1 MAEWTFPVFGH
12 GGDYNPD
19 QWLHIPGTLEEDIRL
34 MKLSHVNLVSVG
46 IFSWAA
52 LEPEEG
58 KYDFDWLEHVLD
70 TLHENG
76 ISALLATPSGARPVW
91 MAQKY
96 PEVLRV
102 SANRV
107 RNLQGGRHNHCYTTP
122 VYREFV
128 RRMNV
133 ALAEKFGH
141 HPAVV
146 GWHISN
152 EYLGECH
159 CECCQ
164 EAFRSFLKEKYLT
177 LKALNEAYWTGFWAK
192 KYTDWNQ
199 IVSPSPRGET
209 GIHGLNLDWKR
220 FVTRQ
225 TVDFMRQEI
234 QPIRRLCPDKPVT
247 TNFHG
252 GHMLEDLDYFKFQ
265 DVLDISSFDA
275 YPAWGSGDDDKT
287 ALETS
292 FNYDCTRS
300 ILRKP
305 WLLMES
311 TPSMTNWQE
320 VCKLKRPGMHLLSSM
335 QAVAHGADSVQYFQW
350 RKSRG
355 SSEKFHGAVVDHVGH
370 EHTRV
375 FRDVAQVGEYLEKLK
390 PLVGSRVPAQAAVIY
405 DWNNRWAVKDA
416 QGPRRDK
423 QYEVTVL
430 EHYAALRRAGVDVDV
445 IDEEQSLEPY
455 KIVAAPMM
463 YLVKPG
469 VAEKLEKFVSGGGV
483 LLMTYWSGIVDEND
497 LCFLGG
503 FPGPLK
509 KLAGIWSEEIDSL
522 YPDEHNSICMGEGN
536 ELEIEGEY
544 ECGFLLDLIH
554 PETARVQ
561 AVYGSDFYKG
571 MPALTVNDF
580 GKGKA
585 WYLTARPEE
594 RFLQALYARLVRQ
607 AGLKPI
613 LDSLPAGVQVTS
625 RVKEGQLYR
634 FIMNFGDNAA
644 QVKVP
649 ASQDAISGEQVL
661 GEIELLPKQ
670 IRILKQM

>member
-102 SANRV
+102 NANRV

-122 VYREFV
+122 GYREFV

-355 SSEKFHGAVVDHVGH
+355 SSEKFHGAVVDHAGH
-370 EHTRV
+370 EHTRG
-375 FRDVAQVGEYLEKLK
+375 FRDGTQVGEYLEKLK

-423 QYEVTVL
+423 QYEATVL

-483 LLMTYWSGIVDEND
+483 LLMTYWSVIVDETE

-607 AGLKPI
+607 AGLNPL
-613 LDSLPAGVQVTS
+613 LDSVPAGVQVTS

-649 ASQDAISGEQVL
+649 ASRDAISGEQVL
-661 GEIELLPKQ
+661 GEIELSPKQ

>member
-70 TLHENG
+70 
-76 ISALLATPSGARPVW
+76 
-91 MAQKY
+91 QKY

-423 QYEVTVL
+423 QYEATVL

-613 LDSLPAGVQVTS
+613 LDSVPAGVQVTS

-661 GEIELLPKQ
+661 GEIELSPKQ

>member
-102 SANRV
+102 NANRM

-199 IVSPSPRGET
+199 IVSPSPRGEM

-355 SSEKFHGAVVDHVGH
+355 SSEKFHGAVVDHAGH

-375 FRDVAQVGEYLEKLK
+375 FRDVTQVGEYLEKLK

-423 QYEVTVL
+423 QYEATVL

-607 AGLKPI
+607 AGLTPL
-613 LDSLPAGVQVTS
+613 LDSVPAGVQVTS

-661 GEIELLPKQ
+661 GEIELSPKQ